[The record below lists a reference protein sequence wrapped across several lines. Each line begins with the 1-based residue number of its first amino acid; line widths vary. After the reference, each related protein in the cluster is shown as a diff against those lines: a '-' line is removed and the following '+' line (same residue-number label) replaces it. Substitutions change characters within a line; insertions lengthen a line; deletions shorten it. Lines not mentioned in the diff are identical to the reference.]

1 MAVESTTDAAGR
13 SPSELS
19 IAIIGAGMGGLGCAL
34 ALAKKGFTDI
44 QVYETASNLG
54 FVGAGIQMAPNLVRI
69 LTRWD
74 CWDKIAA
81 DSTDVRETSI
91 RDGASNTELT
101 HVDMGNIRDKYGFPH
116 CTGHRAS
123 LAGGLY
129 DGCRKESAITFHFGH
144 ALVSVDTFSPKPTF
158 TIQTRDS
165 RTRQVTADVLV
176 AADGVKSLTRNAL
189 LSQLG
194 LAAEAEPT
202 GQAAYR
208 VMLPREK
215 MESDPDMMALLDSNQ
230 VTRWIGE
237 RRHWIAY
244 PIHGRQ
250 IYNMSSIQPDVNFEA
265 PSLSATYT
273 TKGSK
278 SAMLSVF
285 DDFCPLVK
293 KMLDLVPDGEVC
305 EWKLHVH
312 KPLPTWSH
320 GSVALLGDACHPT
333 LPHLNQGAAMAIED
347 GAVLAE
353 VLARVPLPASDSM
366 GEQTARAIS
375 KALAVY
381 EELRKERTST
391 LVDLAAFSGR
401 TLHLGEGK
409 AKEERDRQFA
419 EAKKNGGNVP
429 DKWASPDVQK
439 MIYTHDCMQVAAER
453 FQELY
458 CAATA
463 ES

>member
-1 MAVESTTDAAGR
+1 
-13 SPSELS
+13 
-19 IAIIGAGMGGLGCAL
+19 MGGLGCAL
-34 ALAKKGFTDI
+34 ALAKKGFKDVH
-44 QVYETASNLG
+44 VYENAPGLG

-81 DSTDVRETSI
+81 DSIEVREASI
-91 RDGASNTELT
+91 RDGSTNAELT
-101 HVDMGNIRDKYGFPH
+101 HVDMSIIPRKYGFPH

-129 DGCRKESAITFHFGH
+129 DGCLKESAITFHLGH
-144 ALVSVDTFSPKPTF
+144 TLISVDSFSPRPTF
-158 TIQTRDS
+158 TVESADTGR
-165 RTRQVTADVLV
+165 RQVTADILL
-176 AADGVKSLTRNAL
+176 AADGVKSVARSAL

-194 LAAEAEPT
+194 LTAKAEPT

-208 VMLPREK
+208 VMLPRAK
-215 MESDPDMMALLDSNQ
+215 MEHDPEMMALLDSDQ

-237 RRHWIAY
+237 RRHWITY

-250 IYNMSSIQPDVNFEA
+250 IYNMSSCQPDVNFQA
-265 PSLSATYT
+265 PSVSATYT

-278 SAMLSVF
+278 STMLEVF
-285 DDFCPLVK
+285 HDFCPLVK

-305 EWKLHVH
+305 EWRLHVH
-312 KPLPTWSH
+312 KPLPTWVH
-320 GSVALLGDACHPT
+320 GGVALLGDACHPT

-353 VLARVPLPASDSM
+353 VLAQLPLPASSD
-366 GEQTARAIS
+366 GEAQVGAIN
-375 KALAVY
+375 KALQVY

-419 EAKKNGGNVP
+419 EAKEGRGVVP
-429 DKWASPDVQK
+429 DKWASPDVQE
-439 MIYTHDCMQVAAER
+439 MIYTHDCMQIAADR

-458 CAATA
+458 YS
-463 ES
+463 ESAKI